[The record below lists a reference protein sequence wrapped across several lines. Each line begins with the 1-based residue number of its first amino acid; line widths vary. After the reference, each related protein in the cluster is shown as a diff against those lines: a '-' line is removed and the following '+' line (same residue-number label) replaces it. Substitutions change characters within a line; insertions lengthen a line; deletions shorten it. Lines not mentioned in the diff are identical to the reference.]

1 MFQKFVLLLIF
12 RHNNCKYRIGPR
24 GDNLNTTNQNMNVT
38 KEYIDTAG
46 HKSGMFIEST
56 NLNNPV
62 LLFVHG
68 GPGFPQYAH
77 VKASGLAWANHFTVC
92 YWEQRGTGMSYN
104 ASTQG
109 EITLERIVA
118 DGLEVVNHLKQKY
131 NQEKIYLC
139 GHSWGSLVS
148 SIMASRQPEHF
159 LAYIGIG
166 QLGRHYE
173 SNRDTYDFL
182 LETAIERGDEKAEK
196 HIRSVKFNKGF
207 YKSQEYR
214 KLLGRYLNK
223 YGGGTKR
230 EGYSSWEGIKDIIEC
245 KHYTW
250 KERLNILKGIFS
262 SYQALGE
269 SLANTDATVM
279 APRFEIPV
287 FIVHGVYDYQT
298 SYKEAKR
305 FYESI
310 DATSKQM
317 YTFEHSAHS
326 PFVEEQ
332 ERFMEV
338 LVEDVVG

>member
-1 MFQKFVLLLIF
+1 MKTA
-12 RHNNCKYRIGPR
+12 
-24 GDNLNTTNQNMNVT
+24 DQNVHVT
-38 KEYIDTAG
+38 KEYIDTDG
-46 HKSGMFIEST
+46 HISGMFIEST
-56 NLNNPV
+56 DLNNPV

-68 GPGFPQYAH
+68 GPGFPQYAN
-77 VKASGLAWANHFTVC
+77 VKQAGLAWADHFTVC
-92 YWEQRGTGMSYN
+92 YWEQRGTGLSYN

-109 EITLERIVA
+109 ELTLERIVA
-118 DGLEVVNHLKQKY
+118 DGFEIVRYLKKKF
-131 NQEKIYLC
+131 NQDKIYLC
-139 GHSWGSLVS
+139 GHSWGSLVG

-159 LAYIGIG
+159 LAYIGVG

-182 LETAIERGDEKAEK
+182 LETAIEREDKIAEK
-196 HIRSVKFNKGF
+196 HIRSVKFTKDY

-214 KLLGRYLNK
+214 KLLSRYLNK

-230 EGYSSWEGIKDIIEC
+230 EGYSSLEGVKDIIAC

-250 KERLNILKGIFS
+250 NDRLNILKGIFG
-262 SYQALGE
+262 SYDALGE
-269 SLANTDATVM
+269 TLANADAAEK
-279 APRFEIPV
+279 APSFDIPV

-305 FYESI
+305 FYERI
-310 DATSKQM
+310 EAPSKQM

-332 ERFMEV
+332 EKFMEV

>member
-1 MFQKFVLLLIF
+1 
-12 RHNNCKYRIGPR
+12 
-24 GDNLNTTNQNMNVT
+24 MNVT
-38 KEYIDTAG
+38 KEYIDTDG

-77 VKASGLAWANHFTVC
+77 VKASGLPWAGHFTLC

-109 EITLERIVA
+109 EITLEKLVA
-118 DGLEVVNHLKQKY
+118 DGLEIVNHLKKRF

-139 GHSWGSLVS
+139 GYSWGSLVG
-148 SIMASRQPEHF
+148 SIIVSRYPEHF

-173 SNRDTYDFL
+173 SNKDTYEFL
-182 LETAIERGDEKAEK
+182 LGTAIERRDEKAEK
-196 HIRSVKFNKGF
+196 HIRSVKFNKEF

-214 KLLGRYLNK
+214 KILGRYLNK

-230 EGYSSWEGIKDIIEC
+230 EGYSSWQGMKDIISC

-250 KERLNILKGIFS
+250 NDRLNILKGIFS
-262 SYQALGE
+262 SYDALGE
-269 SLANTDATVM
+269 TMAKADAALM
-279 APRFEIPV
+279 APHFHVPV

-298 SYKEAKR
+298 SYKEAKQ
-305 FYESI
+305 FYEKVE
-310 DATSKQM
+310 APYKQM
-317 YTFEHSAHS
+317 YTFENSAHS
-326 PFVEEQ
+326 PFLEEQ
-332 ERFMEV
+332 AKFMEI
-338 LVEDVVG
+338 LENDVIGVN

>member
-1 MFQKFVLLLIF
+1 M
-12 RHNNCKYRIGPR
+12 
-24 GDNLNTTNQNMNVT
+24 NTTDKNVHVT

-56 NLNNPV
+56 DFNNPV

-68 GPGFPQYAH
+68 GPGFPQYAN
-77 VKASGLAWANHFTVC
+77 VKQEGLAWANHFTVC

-118 DGLEVVNHLKQKY
+118 DGLVIVNHLKRKF
-131 NQEKIYLC
+131 NQDKIYLC
-139 GHSWGSLVS
+139 GHSWGSLVA
-148 SIMASRQPEHF
+148 SIMASRRPEQF
-159 LAYIGIG
+159 KAYIGIG

-182 LETAIERGDEKAEK
+182 LETAIERTDEKAEK
-196 HIRSVKFNKGF
+196 HIRSVKFNKEY

-230 EGYSSWEGIKDIIEC
+230 EGYSSWQGVKDIIAC
-245 KHYTW
+245 KQYSW
-250 KERLNILKGIFS
+250 NDRLNILKGMFA
-262 SYQALGE
+262 SYNALGE
-269 SLANTDATVM
+269 TLANADAAEM
-279 APRFEIPV
+279 APSFDVPV
-287 FIVHGVYDYQT
+287 YIVHGVYDYQT

-305 FYESI
+305 FYERI
-310 DATSKQM
+310 EAPSKQM

-338 LVEDVVG
+338 LVEVLN